1 MYCMP
6 VNGKERT
13 VKHRKN
19 KKRYYMRQKIQMD
32 REKSIWEKEKFGRR
46 GSEKEGKKIQP
57 WKKVQTRNFSSF
69 GSCHTYFSSGQK

>member
-46 GSEKEGKKIQP
+46 GSEKEGKKI
-57 WKKVQTRNFSSF
+57 
-69 GSCHTYFSSGQK
+69 